1 MGNNQVIEAV
11 RTGYP
16 RKQIPKV
23 RRQYQNRD
31 QIASKLQSAS
41 QEFVA
46 GFLQGPGLAL
56 TVTFTNSALALPRAE
71 VPFSCEKTIKFLIRR
86 INKRVFRH
94 GYDRK
99 KFCVSSVAILERGKR
114 NGRLH
119 SHLAIG
125 VPKNHS
131 TPEFIRIVKREIRGC
146 QDLAGQVHVEPI
158 RDTGWAVYMTKQPG
172 TLLPSCCAYAK
183 S

>member
-1 MGNNQVIEAV
+1 MGNNQVIEALRV
-11 RTGYP
+11 GYP
-16 RKQIPKV
+16 TKQVPRI

-99 KFCVSSVAILERGKR
+99 NFCVSSVAILERGKR

-131 TPEFIRIVKREIRGC
+131 TPEFIRIVKKEIRGC

>member
-1 MGNNQVIEAV
+1 MGNNQVIETV

-16 RKQIPKV
+16 KQQIPKN

-31 QIASKLQSAS
+31 QIALKTQRAY
-41 QEFVA
+41 QELVA
-46 GFLQGPGLAL
+46 GFVQGSGLAL
-56 TVTFTNSALALPRAE
+56 TVTFTNAALALPRME

-94 GYDRK
+94 GHIRK
-99 KFCVSSVAILERGKR
+99 NFCVSSVAVLEKGKR

-125 VPKNHS
+125 IPKNYS
-131 TPEFIRIVKREIRGC
+131 TPEFVRLVREEIGGC

-158 RDTGWAVYMTKQPG
+158 RDAGWAAYITKQPS